1 MSTSGL
7 LLYFGSCC
15 ATQLRPHTPL
25 PDSAHVVSSTGH
37 HLRPAAADVRS
48 CRRRFGC
55 DGRLATVYALLTG
68 RPPVEGGNLPE
79 LIMKIRDEEPQRP
92 KEFQLSI
99 DDMFEGIVLRMLAK
113 RPEDRFQEP
122 ADLVTELERIAM
134 FQNLE
139 V

>member
-1 MSTSGL
+1 
-7 LLYFGSCC
+7 
-15 ATQLRPHTPL
+15 
-25 PDSAHVVSSTGH
+25 
-37 HLRPAAADVRS
+37 
-48 CRRRFGC
+48 
-55 DGRLATVYALLTG
+55 
-68 RPPVEGGNLPE
+68 
-79 LIMKIRDEEPQRP
+79 MKIRDEEPQRP

-99 DDMFEGIVLRMLAK
+99 DDMFEGVVLRMLAK